1 MKKPYSSGSF
11 SWLSVSQALLAMGT
25 QMEECASAMEA
36 LRADFKKGTYHNP
49 MAVSQVLP
57 ALQQQSYLHLKSK
70 ECRNE
75 DGMYIRHATSM
86 KQNYIIYYRGLR
98 LIVILNNVF

>member
-1 MKKPYSSGSF
+1 MKKPYLSGRF
-11 SWLSVSQALLAMGT
+11 SWLSVSQALMAMGT

-36 LRADFKKGTYHNP
+36 LRADVKKGTYHNP

-57 ALQQQSYLHLKSK
+57 ALHQQSYLHLKNK

-75 DGMYIRHATSM
+75 DGTYIGHATSM
-86 KQNYIIYYRGLR
+86 KY
-98 LIVILNNVF
+98 